1 MIRTRGVSVKGLA
14 RALLLTTLKTQPVSR
29 RESGAHLRGRW
40 GSSLPGL
47 RNRPAW
53 PAEWACPPPDPSL
66 GSERAAD
73 PLQPRPGL
81 ASLPRGDGS
90 WAPPFQ
96 SFLNRAGGHVQPGSP
111 GRSFQDRADRNCH
124 PWSVPRVIKQ
134 PAFYIAISKG
144 VKTGACGPG
153 PLGLRGTALGGLF
166 TALNLIKSH
175 IQLCPLKGKHLLAS
189 LP

>member
-1 MIRTRGVSVKGLA
+1 MA

-29 RESGAHLRGRW
+29 RESGADLRGQW

-53 PAEWACPPPDPSL
+53 LAEWACPPPDPSL

-96 SFLNRAGGHVQPGSP
+96 SFLNRAGGHVQSGSP
-111 GRSFQDRADRNCH
+111 RRSFQDRADGNCH

-134 PAFYIAISKG
+134 RAFYIAISKG
-144 VKTGACGPG
+144 VKTGACRPG

>member
-14 RALLLTTLKTQPVSR
+14 RALLLTTLKTQPVSQR
-29 RESGAHLRGRW
+29 QSGADLRGRW
-40 GSSLPGL
+40 GSSLPRL
-47 RNRPAW
+47 RNRPEW
-53 PAEWACPPPDPSL
+53 PAERACPLLTRAWALSDQLTRPSP
-66 GSERAAD
+66 A
-73 PLQPRPGL
+73 P
-81 ASLPRGDGS
+81 ASRGDGS

-111 GRSFQDRADRNCH
+111 GRSFQDRADGNCH

-134 PAFYIAISKG
+134 RAFYTAIRKG

-153 PLGLRGTALGGLF
+153 PLGLRGTALGGLLM
-166 TALNLIKSH
+166 APNLIKSH